1 MTNDILQFI
10 NFLKSNASNRTSWCA
25 SAEQEFGNLLSSAV
39 RYNKVGADEIK
50 VRVSSATK
58 PNSLLWAAYLNPANV
73 DGGAYGGTSLVVFAS
88 KNRPSL
94 LTFCV
99 GTQGLAPDEKI
110 LGNPGH
116 ARKLAAICKY
126 LNKVY
131 GNGTQVAW
139 AKDNPCKTDVLMPA
153 NVVSCLNPETDD
165 DYAMAFKARDKGGYG
180 KEIYAIVNI
189 DSLIKRAT
197 ELKNAHKKDANDREI
212 DPNTAVEEAVCMFLD
227 LFFKEYGIGIKVA
240 SREDAKELMRKYQA
254 MMMPDV
260 SVDDLKNLLNERRY
274 VIVEGPPGTGKSTA
288 AQDLYKEYDE
298 HITVQFHP
306 NMTYEQFIGGL
317 MPMPDKPK
325 EGEDEDIAWS
335 GGFKFVPVR
344 GYLLEAVAK
353 AKEGKKTLLHIDEIN
368 RADLARVLGEAI
380 YLFEPYAKNQPEVT
394 LSYDFAGFPDR
405 KLSLPPNLHVI
416 GTMNSADRSIA
427 ILDIAIRRRFCFER
441 LYPQMSVVEKHG
453 DDLGKRAFSELIDI
467 FINNASDESF
477 KYIPGHS
484 YFLKRPGCAGTEVQI
499 RTELIPL
506 LREYI
511 EQGFVSGFE
520 DHIRAYIEQYEIT
533 CARHK

>member
-1 MTNDILQFI
+1 MADTIEVEDFI
-10 NFLKSNASNRTSWCA
+10 EFLKENASNRDAWCELA
-25 SAEQEFGNLLSSAV
+25 HKVFSGFLSSGS
-39 RYNKVGADEIK
+39 RYNKVNDDEVK
-50 VRVSSATK
+50 VRVSSSKK
-58 PNSLLWAAYLNPANV
+58 PDSLLWAAYLNPANI
-73 DGGAYGGTSLVVFAS
+73 DGGAYGGTSVVVFAS
-88 KNRPSL
+88 KTGPSL

-116 ARKLAAICKY
+116 IRKLSAICEY
-126 LNKVY
+126 LNKTY
-131 GNGTQVAW
+131 GDGAQVAW
-139 AKDNPCKTDVLMPA
+139 AKDNPCKTDVVMPA
-153 NVVSCLNPETDD
+153 NVVYSLNPDD
-165 DYAMAFKARDKGGYG
+165 DKDYETAMKARDKGGYG

-189 DSLIKRAT
+189 DLLIKNV
-197 ELKNAHKKDANDREI
+197 EKSVDADGAKTRS
-212 DPNTAVEEAVCMFLD
+212 NTAVKEAVCMFLD
-227 LFFKEYGIGIKVA
+227 LFFTEYGIGIKKA
-240 SREDAKELMRKYQA
+240 NQADAKELRRKYQA

-260 SVDDLKNLLNERRY
+260 TVEDLKSLLDERRY

-288 AQDLYKEYDE
+288 AQDLYKEYEE
-298 HITVQFHP
+298 HLTVQFHP

-317 MPMPDKPK
+317 MPQLHESEK
-325 EGEDEDIAWS
+325 GEDNGGP
-335 GGFKFVPVR
+335 GGFKFAAVR
-344 GYLLEAVAK
+344 GYLLEAVVKAK
-353 AKEGKKTLLHIDEIN
+353 ANKDKKILLHIDEIN

-394 LSYDFAGFPDR
+394 LSYKFDGFPDR
-405 KLSLPPNLHVI
+405 KLSLPKNLHVI

-441 LYPQMSVVEKHG
+441 LYPQMRVVESHG
-453 DDLGKRAFSELIDI
+453 DDLGKEAFSELIDI
-467 FINNASDESF
+467 FINNANDESF

-484 YFLKRPGCAGTEVQI
+484 YFMKRSGCADTTVQI

-520 DHIRAYIEQYEIT
+520 DAIRAYIQKYEIR